1 MAKNIQIASRIC
13 SIIAIAV
20 ASALTIY
27 CIFPFNIPV
36 PGGHDLVRN
45 AWIGLVFLVWPICG
59 LATALTVVSVLETKS
74 PFLFLNFVLII
85 LAAVSPPI
93 TFVILLFCKLF
104 FNFNYWGSP

>member
-1 MAKNIQIASRIC
+1 M
-13 SIIAIAV
+13 
-20 ASALTIY
+20 
-27 CIFPFNIPV
+27 